1 MDRNPLADNVDTY
14 GPVAGHFGPASNIYH
29 IGLVSEFVQLTN
41 FSKKMSLNK
50 IRIGKIMWCCISGRM
65 PRLPTTP
72 VQTPMELADGDPWWT
87 WAGDELLDDETF
99 GGVDREIRELVVRC
113 LGMARFSPGVDQLHS

>member
-1 MDRNPLADNVDTY
+1 MWSCIT
-14 GPVAGHFGPASNIYH
+14 
-29 IGLVSEFVQLTN
+29 GL
-41 FSKKMSLNK
+41 
-50 IRIGKIMWCCISGRM
+50 M

-99 GGVDREIRELVVRC
+99 GDIDREIRELVVRC
-113 LGMARFSPGVDQLHS
+113 LGEKPRKLRSIRIALLTKNL